1 MNQATEARVEKWVR
15 CGRVLITYQS
25 IAAAAGWWLG
35 KTRLVENLVKRT
47 LSNLSVA

>member
-25 IAAAAGWWLG
+25 IAAADEWWLG
-35 KTRLVENLVKRT
+35 KTRLEENLVKRN

>member
-1 MNQATEARVEKWVR
+1 MNEARVEKWVR
-15 CGRVLITYQS
+15 CGRMLITYQS
-25 IAAAAGWWLG
+25 NAAAAGWWLG